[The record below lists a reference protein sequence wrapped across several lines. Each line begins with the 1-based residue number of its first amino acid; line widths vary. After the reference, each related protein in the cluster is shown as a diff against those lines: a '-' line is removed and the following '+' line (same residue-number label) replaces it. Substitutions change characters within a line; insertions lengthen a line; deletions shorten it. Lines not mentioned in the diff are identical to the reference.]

1 MPGTT
6 RTINQIVQ
14 SLFIHEHYSM
24 FKDNTTNNS
33 IKGHSDIWRL
43 QLRLQLLKAWRL
55 GWYIYS
61 YWPCLYLA
69 HTRWGGHD
77 R

>member
-55 GWYIYS
+55 G
-61 YWPCLYLA
+61 
-69 HTRWGGHD
+69 
-77 R
+77 